1 MYMRSA
7 FRVSKGEGWDRRGGG
22 SGRADG
28 YPCLSPPNQCV
39 GEGPPPGCRTPQPL
53 ASREGWLHIQL
64 WGVCVS
70 GRDDVR
76 TIGAWWGLD
85 MCKLLS
91 QIAY

>member
-1 MYMRSA
+1 
-7 FRVSKGEGWDRRGGG
+7 
-22 SGRADG
+22 
-28 YPCLSPPNQCV
+28 
-39 GEGPPPGCRTPQPL
+39 
-53 ASREGWLHIQL
+53 
-64 WGVCVS
+64 VCVS